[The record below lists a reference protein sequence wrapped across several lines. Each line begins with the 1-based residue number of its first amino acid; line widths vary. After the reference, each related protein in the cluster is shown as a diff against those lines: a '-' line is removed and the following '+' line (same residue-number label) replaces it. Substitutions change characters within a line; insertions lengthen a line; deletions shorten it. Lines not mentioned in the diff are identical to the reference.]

1 MGCHV
6 APRGSGGFLSRFALS
21 LGVAAG
27 LICAAATAWAADPV
41 PWTGFYVGGSAG
53 ILTGTTGFSDPNGPG
68 IYGGDVPA
76 SGFMAGIQLGHN
88 WLVERQWLLGL
99 EAAGSLA
106 TSPGTNTCMQSSPAI
121 IASNCK
127 VSPRGQVALTGRL
140 GALTEPG
147 GRTLLYGKGG
157 VAWMRADLS
166 IEPNDNFAAFAP
178 AGAPVRRSIDAW
190 GWTVGAGIER
200 SLSPSSS
207 WSMFAEYDYMRV
219 ASVAVATPA
228 TVIGTSSSTI
238 APVPGGTSSVS
249 FDQHTVKLGLN
260 YRFGG
265 PAAAARAPD
274 PDAGSESG
282 SAPPWSPGWEFTLG
296 TRYWY
301 AWGRYGN
308 SNGRTDE
315 IVSRLTY
322 TDMRAH
328 SGELVARLD
337 SPYGVFAKA
346 LGGGGFITSGI
357 MFDEDWGDATESNNP
372 LQAYSRTDSGV
383 SGSMNYFTF
392 DVGYNVMRGTDHK
405 VGLFVGYNRLQVVM
419 SAFGCNQLV
428 NPSPGVC
435 DPAPASGRNGISE
448 LDTWQS
454 LRTGVSAEV
463 KLSPRFS
470 LAGEV
475 AYLPYASY
483 AGLDIHHLREPVVNF
498 PWQGKGQG
506 VQAELIATWQA
517 TDAFSLG
524 LGGRYW
530 SLWTNTAFQSNVP
543 TNVFFADTQWY
554 GLLVQASY
562 RFLPK

>member
-1 MGCHV
+1 MHRPVETRASARLLGK
-6 APRGSGGFLSRFALS
+6 LTLS
-21 LGVAAG
+21 LWLAG
-27 LICAAATAWAADPV
+27 CLAGASVPVQAADPV

-53 ILTGTTGFSDPNGPG
+53 ILTGTTRFSDPNGSD

-76 SGFMAGIQLGHN
+76 SGFLAGLQVGHN
-88 WLVERQWLLGL
+88 WLVDRRWLLGL

-106 TSPGTNTCMQSSPAI
+106 TSPGTNTCLQSSAAI
-121 IASNCK
+121 IGSNCK
-127 VSPRGQVALTGRL
+127 VTPRGQIALTGRI
-140 GALTEPG
+140 GALTEPD

-157 VAWMRADLS
+157 VAWMRADVA
-166 IEPNDNFAAFAP
+166 IEANQGFNNFDGP
-178 AGAPVRRSIDAW
+178 GSPERKPVGAW
-190 GWTVGAGIER
+190 GWTVGVGLER
-200 SLSPSSS
+200 AISPS
-207 WSMFAEYDYMRV
+207 WSLFAEYDYLRV
-219 ASVAVATPA
+219 ASVPMTTPA
-228 TVIGTSSSTI
+228 TVIGTSSTTI
-238 APVPGGTSSVS
+238 DPVPGGTSSVS
-249 FDQHTVKLGLN
+249 FDQHSVKLGVN

-265 PAAAARAPD
+265 PAPAAREPASGGT
-274 PDAGSESG
+274 AESG
-282 SAPPWSPGWEFTLG
+282 SVPPWSPGWEFTLG

-308 SNGRTDE
+308 SNGQRDE
-315 IVSRLTY
+315 IMSRLTY

-337 SPYGVFAKA
+337 SPYGIFAKA
-346 LGGGGFITSGI
+346 LGGGGVITSGV
-357 MFDEDWGDATESNNP
+357 MFDEDWGHATGSNNP
-372 LQAYSRTDSGV
+372 LESYSRTDSGL

-392 DVGYNVMRGTDHK
+392 DVGYDVLRGADHK

-435 DPAPASGRNGISE
+435 DPAPATGRNSISE

-454 LRTGVSAEV
+454 LRTGASAEV
-463 KLSPRFS
+463 KLSPRFT

-475 AYLPYASY
+475 AYLPFASY
-483 AGLDIHHLREPVVNF
+483 AGLDIHHLREPVVYF
-498 PWQGKGQG
+498 PWQGTGQG
-506 VQAELIATWQA
+506 VQAELLATWQA

-530 SLWTNTAFQSNVP
+530 SLWTNNAFQSNQP
-543 TNVFFADTQWY
+543 GNVFFADTQWY